1 MSILTLFI
9 LLSFPHFL
17 NFSYSQ
23 SSARPERTLSE
34 RSGERIPN
42 PPLGPKGRFQSETEK
57 ESSIYN
63 LWEIETENSDT
74 HIVFYSD
81 SLELWTSAGLTL
93 WWRQPMSVP
102 FTLEYEAMV
111 VLRDSTDRLSDL
123 NCFWLATDPAVPDGS
138 VFTHLSERKGIFRNA
153 STLRLYYLGYGG
165 NYNTTTRF
173 RRYDGQPQPPLL
185 QEYTDSAHLLRSNH
199 WYRIR
204 IEATASRTRYYIDE
218 ELLID
223 YADPCP
229 LLRGWF
235 GFRTTWSH
243 CKIRGFKVM

>member
-1 MSILTLFI
+1 MRILTLFI
-9 LLSFPHFL
+9 LLSFPLFL

-23 SSARPERTLSE
+23 STTL
-34 RSGERIPN
+34 N
-42 PPLGPKGRFQSETEK
+42 PQ
-57 ESSIYN
+57 SSILNSQSSILNPQSPNN
-63 LWEIETENSDT
+63 LWEVEAESTDT
-74 HIVFYSD
+74 HLEIYED
-81 SLELWTSAGLTL
+81 SVEIWTSAGLTL

-123 NCFWLATDPAVPDGS
+123 NCFWLATDPTVPDGN
-138 VFTHLSERKGIFRNA
+138 VFTHIPERKGIFRNA
-153 STLRLYYLGYGG
+153 STLLLYYLGYGG

-173 RRYDGQPQPPLL
+173 RRYNGQPQPPLL
-185 QEYTDSAHLLRSNH
+185 QEYTDSAHLLRPNH

-204 IEATASRTRYYIDE
+204 IEATSSHTRYYIDE

-223 YADPCP
+223 YTDPRP

-243 CKIRGFKVM
+243 CKIRGLRIR